1 MPFPRTSSKKRKRS
15 DDDIDDG
22 DGKETV
28 AEEGAEEQNE
38 EEDDEQ
44 EEEEDKDGG
53 EMGQGVVAKAGATA
67 VGLASI
73 ADANLYSHIHPD
85 CDDNPARR
93 KDPEEDD
100 LASQSNESEMEYFDV
115 KDRDAASE
123 VAVPKNDR
131 VIHYFDTAMNDS
143 RDVIRVPPKKKQCAG
158 LADPSREALAHQLDR
173 IERRVDQT
181 ALRAVE
187 LAKTM
192 SGRTPCGP
200 FVEISNKLAD
210 LEGVMCQIKK
220 SVNGLPKTQP
230 QSLPCPRCDHSA
242 IRQERQLTAIIFQ
255 FARISGQTLGDVM
268 RAVSSVL
275 RTDSDSQLDF
285 ASWLTQVVDSTLS
298 DNDTQPTQAS
308 ALRPDDIHN
317 SELTATT
324 TAAAAAAAIGTFP
337 TDSAVSETLSSH
349 RQSENNVIVD
359 SIDPLSNE
367 EMLHPQ
373 TKITL
378 QSANETCRSNC

>member
-15 DDDIDDG
+15 DDDTDDDG
-22 DGKETV
+22 DEKEPV
-28 AEEGAEEQNE
+28 GEEEEGGE
-38 EEDDEQ
+38 EEGDENK
-44 EEEEDKDGG
+44 EKEDKDGG
-53 EMGQGVVAKAGATA
+53 EMGQGVVGKVGGNPVRLAG
-67 VGLASI
+67 V
-73 ADANLYSHIHPD
+73 ADADLCPDVHPH
-85 CDDNPARR
+85 CDDNPARC
-93 KDPEEDD
+93 KEPEEDD
-100 LASQSNESEMEYFDV
+100 LASQSTQSEMEYFDV
-115 KDRDAASE
+115 KDRDAVSE

-131 VIHYFDTAMNDS
+131 VINYFETEMGDS
-143 RDVIRVPPKKKQCAG
+143 RDAMRIPPKKKQCAG

-210 LEGVMCQIKK
+210 LERVICQIKK

-230 QSLPCPRCDHSA
+230 QSLPCQRCDHSA

-324 TAAAAAAAIGTFP
+324 TAAAAAAIGTFP

>member
-1 MPFPRTSSKKRKRS
+1 VPFPRTSSKKRKRS
-15 DDDIDDG
+15 DDDTDDDG
-22 DGKETV
+22 DEKEPV
-28 AEEGAEEQNE
+28 GEEEEGGE
-38 EEDDEQ
+38 EEGDENK
-44 EEEEDKDGG
+44 EKEDKDGG
-53 EMGQGVVAKAGATA
+53 EMGQGVVEKVGGNPVRLAG
-67 VGLASI
+67 V
-73 ADANLYSHIHPD
+73 ADADLCPDVHPH
-85 CDDNPARR
+85 CDDNPARC
-93 KDPEEDD
+93 KEPEEDD
-100 LASQSNESEMEYFDV
+100 LASQSTQSEMEYFDV
-115 KDRDAASE
+115 KDRDAVSE

-131 VIHYFDTAMNDS
+131 VINYFETEMGDS
-143 RDVIRVPPKKKQCAG
+143 RDAMRIPPKKKQCAG

-210 LEGVMCQIKK
+210 LERVICQIKK

-230 QSLPCPRCDHSA
+230 QSLPCQRCDHSA

-275 RTDSDSQLDF
+275 RTDLDSQLDF

-324 TAAAAAAAIGTFP
+324 TAAAAAAIGTFP

>member
-1 MPFPRTSSKKRKRS
+1 VPFPRTSSKKRKRS
-15 DDDIDDG
+15 DDDTDDDG
-22 DGKETV
+22 DEKEPV
-28 AEEGAEEQNE
+28 GE
-38 EEDDEQ
+38 EEDGG
-44 EEEEDKDGG
+44 EEEGDENKEKEDKDGG
-53 EMGQGVVAKAGATA
+53 EMGQGVVGKVGGNPVRLAG
-67 VGLASI
+67 V
-73 ADANLYSHIHPD
+73 ADADLCPDVHPH
-85 CDDNPARR
+85 CDDNPARC
-93 KDPEEDD
+93 KEPEEDD
-100 LASQSNESEMEYFDV
+100 LASQSTQSEMEYFDV
-115 KDRDAASE
+115 KDRDAVSE

-131 VIHYFDTAMNDS
+131 VINYFETEMGDS
-143 RDVIRVPPKKKQCAG
+143 RDAMRIPPKKKQCAG

-210 LEGVMCQIKK
+210 LERVICQIKK

-230 QSLPCPRCDHSA
+230 QSLPCQRCDHSA

-324 TAAAAAAAIGTFP
+324 TAAAAAAIGTFP

>member
-1 MPFPRTSSKKRKRS
+1 VPFPRTSSKKRKRS
-15 DDDIDDG
+15 DDDTDDDG
-22 DGKETV
+22 DEKEPV
-28 AEEGAEEQNE
+28 GEEEGDENKEK
-38 EEDDEQ
+38 EDP
-44 EEEEDKDGG
+44 DGG
-53 EMGQGVVAKAGATA
+53 EMGQGVVGKVGGNPVRLAG
-67 VGLASI
+67 V
-73 ADANLYSHIHPD
+73 ADADLCPDVHPH
-85 CDDNPARR
+85 CDDNPARC
-93 KDPEEDD
+93 KEPEEDD
-100 LASQSNESEMEYFDV
+100 LASQSTQSEMEYFDV
-115 KDRDAASE
+115 KDRDAVSE

-131 VIHYFDTAMNDS
+131 VINYFETEMGDS
-143 RDVIRVPPKKKQCAG
+143 RDAMRIPPKKKQCAG

-210 LEGVMCQIKK
+210 LERVICQIKK

-230 QSLPCPRCDHSA
+230 QSLPCQRCDHSA

-275 RTDSDSQLDF
+275 RTDLDSQLDF

-324 TAAAAAAAIGTFP
+324 TAAAAAAIGTFP

>member
-15 DDDIDDG
+15 DDDTDDDG
-22 DGKETV
+22 DEKEPV
-28 AEEGAEEQNE
+28 GEEEEGGE
-38 EEDDEQ
+38 EEGDENK
-44 EEEEDKDGG
+44 EKEDKDGG
-53 EMGQGVVAKAGATA
+53 EMGQGVVEKVGGNPVRLAG
-67 VGLASI
+67 V
-73 ADANLYSHIHPD
+73 ADADLCPDVHPH
-85 CDDNPARR
+85 CDDNPARC
-93 KDPEEDD
+93 KEPEEDD
-100 LASQSNESEMEYFDV
+100 LASQSTQSEMEYFDV
-115 KDRDAASE
+115 KVRDAVSE

-131 VIHYFDTAMNDS
+131 VINYFETEMGDS
-143 RDVIRVPPKKKQCAG
+143 RDAMRIPPKKKQCAG

-210 LEGVMCQIKK
+210 LERVICQIKK

-230 QSLPCPRCDHSA
+230 QSLPCQRCDHSA

-275 RTDSDSQLDF
+275 RTDLDSQLDF

-324 TAAAAAAAIGTFP
+324 TAAAAAAIGTFP

>member
-1 MPFPRTSSKKRKRS
+1 VPFPRTSSKKRKRS
-15 DDDIDDG
+15 DDDTDDDG
-22 DGKETV
+22 DEKEPV
-28 AEEGAEEQNE
+28 GEEEEGGE
-38 EEDDEQ
+38 EEGDENK
-44 EEEEDKDGG
+44 EKEDKDGG
-53 EMGQGVVAKAGATA
+53 EMGQGVVGKVGGNPVRLAG
-67 VGLASI
+67 V
-73 ADANLYSHIHPD
+73 ADADLCPDVHPH
-85 CDDNPARR
+85 CDDNPARC
-93 KDPEEDD
+93 KEPEEDD
-100 LASQSNESEMEYFDV
+100 LASQSTQSEMEYFDV
-115 KDRDAASE
+115 KDRDAVSE

-131 VIHYFDTAMNDS
+131 VINYFETEMGDS
-143 RDVIRVPPKKKQCAG
+143 RDAMRIPPKKKQCAG

-210 LEGVMCQIKK
+210 LERVICQIKK

-230 QSLPCPRCDHSA
+230 QSLPCQRCDHSA

-275 RTDSDSQLDF
+275 RTDLDSQLDF

-324 TAAAAAAAIGTFP
+324 TAAAAAAIGTFP

>member
-1 MPFPRTSSKKRKRS
+1 VPFPRTSSKKRKRS
-15 DDDIDDG
+15 DDDTDDDG
-22 DGKETV
+22 DEKEPV
-28 AEEGAEEQNE
+28 GEEEEGGE
-38 EEDDEQ
+38 EEGDENK
-44 EEEEDKDGG
+44 EKEDKDGG
-53 EMGQGVVAKAGATA
+53 EMGQGVVGKVGGNPVRLAG
-67 VGLASI
+67 V
-73 ADANLYSHIHPD
+73 ADADLCPDVHPH
-85 CDDNPARR
+85 CDDNPARC
-93 KDPEEDD
+93 KEPEEDD
-100 LASQSNESEMEYFDV
+100 LASQSTQSEMEYFDV
-115 KDRDAASE
+115 KDRDAVSE

-131 VIHYFDTAMNDS
+131 VINYFETEMGDS
-143 RDVIRVPPKKKQCAG
+143 RDAMRIPPKKKQCAG

-210 LEGVMCQIKK
+210 LERVICQIKK

-230 QSLPCPRCDHSA
+230 QSLPCQRCDHSA

-324 TAAAAAAAIGTFP
+324 TAAAAAAIGTFP

>member
-1 MPFPRTSSKKRKRS
+1 VPFPRTSSKKRKRS
-15 DDDIDDG
+15 DDDTDDDG
-22 DGKETV
+22 DEKEPV
-28 AEEGAEEQNE
+28 GEEEEGGE
-38 EEDDEQ
+38 EEGDENK
-44 EEEEDKDGG
+44 EKEDKDGG
-53 EMGQGVVAKAGATA
+53 EMGQGVVGKVGGNPVRLAG
-67 VGLASI
+67 V
-73 ADANLYSHIHPD
+73 ADADLCPDVHPH
-85 CDDNPARR
+85 CDDNPARC
-93 KDPEEDD
+93 KEPEEDD
-100 LASQSNESEMEYFDV
+100 LASQSTQSEMEYFDV
-115 KDRDAASE
+115 KDRDAVSE

-131 VIHYFDTAMNDS
+131 VINYFETEMGDS
-143 RDVIRVPPKKKQCAG
+143 RDAMRIPPKKKQCAG

-210 LEGVMCQIKK
+210 LERVICQIKK

-230 QSLPCPRCDHSA
+230 QSLPCQRCDHSA

-275 RTDSDSQLDF
+275 RSDLDSQLDF

-324 TAAAAAAAIGTFP
+324 TAAAAAAIGTFP

>member
-15 DDDIDDG
+15 DDDTDDDG
-22 DGKETV
+22 DEKEPV
-28 AEEGAEEQNE
+28 GEEEEGGE
-38 EEDDEQ
+38 EEGDENK
-44 EEEEDKDGG
+44 EKEDKDGG
-53 EMGQGVVAKAGATA
+53 EMGQGVVGKVGGNPVRLAG
-67 VGLASI
+67 V
-73 ADANLYSHIHPD
+73 ADADLCPDVHPH
-85 CDDNPARR
+85 CDDNPARC
-93 KDPEEDD
+93 KEPEEDD
-100 LASQSNESEMEYFDV
+100 LASQSTQSEMEYFDV
-115 KDRDAASE
+115 KDRDAVSE

-131 VIHYFDTAMNDS
+131 VINYFETEMGDS
-143 RDVIRVPPKKKQCAG
+143 RDAMRIPPKKKQCAG

-210 LEGVMCQIKK
+210 LERVICQIKK

-230 QSLPCPRCDHSA
+230 QSLPCQRCDHSA

-275 RTDSDSQLDF
+275 RTDLDSQLDF
-285 ASWLTQVVDSTLS
+285 ASWS

-324 TAAAAAAAIGTFP
+324 TAAAAAAIGTFP

>member
-1 MPFPRTSSKKRKRS
+1 VPFPRTSSKKRKRS
-15 DDDIDDG
+15 DDDTDDDG
-22 DGKETV
+22 DEKEPV
-28 AEEGAEEQNE
+28 GEEEEGGE
-38 EEDDEQ
+38 EEGDENK
-44 EEEEDKDGG
+44 EKEDKDGG
-53 EMGQGVVAKAGATA
+53 EMGQGVVEKVGGNPVRLAG
-67 VGLASI
+67 V
-73 ADANLYSHIHPD
+73 ADADLCPDVHPH
-85 CDDNPARR
+85 CDDNPARC
-93 KDPEEDD
+93 KEPEEDD
-100 LASQSNESEMEYFDV
+100 LASQSTQSEMEYFDV
-115 KDRDAASE
+115 KDRDAVSE

-131 VIHYFDTAMNDS
+131 VINYFETEMGDS
-143 RDVIRVPPKKKQCAG
+143 RDAMRIPPKKKQCAG

-210 LEGVMCQIKK
+210 LERVICQIKK

-230 QSLPCPRCDHSA
+230 QSLPCQRCDHSA

-324 TAAAAAAAIGTFP
+324 TAAAAAAIGTFP

>member
-15 DDDIDDG
+15 DDDTDDDG
-22 DGKETV
+22 DEKEPV
-28 AEEGAEEQNE
+28 GEEEEGGE
-38 EEDDEQ
+38 EEGDENK
-44 EEEEDKDGG
+44 EKEDKDGG
-53 EMGQGVVAKAGATA
+53 EMGQGVVGKVGGNPVRLAG
-67 VGLASI
+67 V
-73 ADANLYSHIHPD
+73 ADADLCPDVHPH
-85 CDDNPARR
+85 CDDNPARC
-93 KDPEEDD
+93 KEPEEDD
-100 LASQSNESEMEYFDV
+100 LASQSTQSEMEYFDV
-115 KDRDAASE
+115 KDRDAVSE

-131 VIHYFDTAMNDS
+131 VINYFETEMGDS
-143 RDVIRVPPKKKQCAG
+143 RDAMRIPPKKKQCAG

-210 LEGVMCQIKK
+210 LERVICQIKK

-230 QSLPCPRCDHSA
+230 QSLPCQRCDHSA

-275 RTDSDSQLDF
+275 RTDLDSQLDF

-324 TAAAAAAAIGTFP
+324 TAAAAAAIGTFP

>member
-15 DDDIDDG
+15 DDDTDDDG
-22 DGKETV
+22 DEKEPV
-28 AEEGAEEQNE
+28 GEEEEGGE
-38 EEDDEQ
+38 EEGDENK
-44 EEEEDKDGG
+44 EKEDKDGG
-53 EMGQGVVAKAGATA
+53 EMGQGVVEKVGGNPVRLAG
-67 VGLASI
+67 V
-73 ADANLYSHIHPD
+73 ADADLCPDVHPH
-85 CDDNPARR
+85 CDDNPARC
-93 KDPEEDD
+93 KEPEEDD
-100 LASQSNESEMEYFDV
+100 LASQSTQSEMEYFDV
-115 KDRDAASE
+115 KDRDAVSE

-131 VIHYFDTAMNDS
+131 VINYFETEMGDS
-143 RDVIRVPPKKKQCAG
+143 RDAMRIPPKKKQCAG

-210 LEGVMCQIKK
+210 LERVICQIKK

-230 QSLPCPRCDHSA
+230 QSLPCQRCDHSA

-324 TAAAAAAAIGTFP
+324 TAAAAAAIGTFP